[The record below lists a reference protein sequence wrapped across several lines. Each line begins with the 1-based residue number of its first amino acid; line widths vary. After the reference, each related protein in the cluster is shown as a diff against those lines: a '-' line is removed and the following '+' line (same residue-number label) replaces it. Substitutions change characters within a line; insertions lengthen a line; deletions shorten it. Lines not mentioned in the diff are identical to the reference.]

1 MQRLVE
7 MGVVSL
13 LPLPDDGRV
22 KIATTTAASAE
33 AFAVAVHVT
42 GTIEAEMIAKIGAK
56 HLKTL
61 QGLLLDLLSDGA

>member
-13 LPLPDDGRV
+13 LPSPDGGRV
-22 KIATTTAASAE
+22 TFATTTAASAE

-42 GTIEAEMIAKIGAK
+42 GTIEAEMIARIGAK
-56 HLKTL
+56 QLKTL
-61 QGLLLDLLSDGA
+61 QGLLLALLSDGA